1 MKINWGYFISIPMSS
16 YFILLILLGLFGKSL
31 MIFTPE
37 ENVVLYEFLGVVLLH
52 YIFYIIFCL
61 TKRKE

>member
-1 MKINWGYFISIPMSS
+1 MNLKWGYFLSIPMTS
-16 YFILLILLGLFGKSL
+16 YFILLFLLGLFGKSL

-37 ENVVLYEFLGVVLLH
+37 KNIVMYEFFGVVLIH

>member
-1 MKINWGYFISIPMSS
+1 MKISWGYFVCIPMVS
-16 YFILLILLGLFGKSL
+16 YFILLFLLGLFGKSL

-37 ENVVLYEFLGVVLLH
+37 KNIVMYEFFGVVLIH

>member
-1 MKINWGYFISIPMSS
+1 MKISWGYFISIPMSS
-16 YFILLILLGLFGKSL
+16 YFILLFLLGLFGKSL

-37 ENVVLYEFLGVVLLH
+37 KNIVMYEFFGVVLIH